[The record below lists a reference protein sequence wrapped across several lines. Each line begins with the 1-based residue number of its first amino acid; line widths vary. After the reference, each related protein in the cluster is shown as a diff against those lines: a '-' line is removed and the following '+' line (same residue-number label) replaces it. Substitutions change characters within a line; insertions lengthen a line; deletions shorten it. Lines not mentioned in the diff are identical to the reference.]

1 MKLSVLPAALTIAWI
16 YITIDA
22 AAVKTKQPKNL
33 GLREMSEN
41 PHAMLCIVLEGFL
54 QVPIVKGA
62 TRLQVS
68 KFFFVMDQTY
78 DLCAPDMVKNGPRCP
93 IGTNHNVRA
102 CFPLDP
108 SMTTDVSA
116 NLKVTAYDPWKRRLF
131 CLEGEAMVESE
142 CPQVGPGSLACDQ

>member
-41 PHAMLCIVLEGFL
+41 PHAIPHVCSGCKACIALEGFL

-78 DLCAPDMVKNGPRCP
+78 DLCA
-93 IGTNHNVRA
+93 
-102 CFPLDP
+102 L
-108 SMTTDVSA
+108 
-116 NLKVTAYDPWKRRLF
+116 
-131 CLEGEAMVESE
+131 
-142 CPQVGPGSLACDQ
+142 